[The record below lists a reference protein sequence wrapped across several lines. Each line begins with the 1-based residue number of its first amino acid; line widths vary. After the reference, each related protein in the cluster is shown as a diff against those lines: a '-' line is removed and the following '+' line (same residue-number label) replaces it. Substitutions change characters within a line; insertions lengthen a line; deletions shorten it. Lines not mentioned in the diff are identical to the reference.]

1 MNCKIN
7 VTPEF
12 RNGLKALAKRYA
24 SMRGDY
30 ASFLEK
36 IKSNPTQGTQLGH
49 NLRKIR
55 FAITSKGKGKSG
67 GAKVITH
74 TVLFSTN
81 GADVTLLTIYDKSDQ
96 VNISDKELKLLLR
109 NNNLL

>member
-1 MNCKIN
+1 MNCKII

-24 SMRGDY
+24 SMRTDY
-30 ASFLEK
+30 ASFLED

-55 FAITSKGKGKSG
+55 FAITSKGRGKSG
-67 GAKVITH
+67 GARVITH
-74 TVLFSTN
+74 TVLYSTD
-81 GADVTLLTIYDKSDQ
+81 GADVTLLAIYDKSNQ
-96 VNISDKELKLLLR
+96 SSISDRELKKLLKD
-109 NNNLL
+109 NNLE

>member
-1 MNCKIN
+1 MNCKII

-24 SMRGDY
+24 SMRADY
-30 ASFLEK
+30 ASFLEE

-55 FAITSKGKGKSG
+55 FAITSKGRGKSG
-67 GAKVITH
+67 GARVITH
-74 TVLFSTN
+74 TVLYSTD
-81 GADVTLLTIYDKSDQ
+81 GADVTLLTIYDKSNQ
-96 VNISDKELKLLLR
+96 SSISDKELKKLLKD
-109 NNNLL
+109 NNLE